1 MDNPETSCADVAVQT
16 PEITALERQAEETTW
31 GRYLANVEKS
41 GILRG
46 EALAEGRGKAIDI
59 GCGGGRWSKLLAD
72 RGWEITSTDIDRHSL
87 AVCQLNV
94 PNTTCVLSESSD
106 QSIPAATGSL
116 QLVLCMEVPQVVEA
130 EWLPHE
136 LHRVLSDRGIVVGVQ
151 FNLHSWRSAVWH
163 LRRPFK
169 DSDGSYTISY
179 ARWKKRL
186 LRAGFTML
194 HEEAFG
200 WGPFMRHSNSR
211 FVPGFVKAEHTLGLD
226 RLMKWGPWILFIA
239 RKT

>member
-116 QLVLCMEVPQVVEA
+116 QVVLCMEVPQVVEA

-163 LRRPFK
+163 L
-169 DSDGSYTISY
+169 
-179 ARWKKRL
+179 
-186 LRAGFTML
+186 
-194 HEEAFG
+194 EASIQG
-200 WGPFMRHSNSR
+200 
-211 FVPGFVKAEHTLGLD
+211 
-226 RLMKWGPWILFIA
+226 
-239 RKT
+239 